1 MIFANESDGF
11 VQQDVGAR
19 LDYAEDWADFM
30 ALVPGDTI
38 QSSNW
43 LSVPNGL
50 IFEDGVIDNELSL
63 VSTFIRGGT
72 AGLVY
77 KVQNIIQTVGGRTD
91 VRSFVLLVQDSAVA
105 PDVVLQTALFDRF
118 NSVREFKVSSL
129 AFLDDS
135 FPVDGLTDSV
145 VWENMVAAE
154 AEASHQLRVLLQPT
168 VVLPDSSKQDER
180 DALEAAGTAYMV
192 EDDYDFEPSHWDST
206 AWGFIPLR
214 QTPVI
219 SLEQMR
225 LSYPSPGNTVL
236 TVPPEWIQLD
246 FKYGHIRI
254 VPAGSAMGL
263 GQMSSFLMSTFSAG
277 RTLPGALQIRYT
289 AGLKNAKRDYPDL
302 VNLVKRMAVLRIL
315 KNALLPQSSSIS
327 ADGLS
332 QSNSI
337 DMVKWQEGI
346 DKDLGDLRDQIK
358 GIRLGVL

>member
-19 LDYAEDWADFM
+19 LDYAEDWTEFM
-30 ALVPGDTI
+30 ALAPGDTI
-38 QSSNW
+38 ASSNW
-43 LSVPNGL
+43 TSVPAGL
-50 IFEDGVIDNELSL
+50 QFEDSQIDGAL
-63 VSTFIRGGT
+63 VSAFIRGGT

-77 KVQNIIQTVGGRTD
+77 KVQNVISTTGGRTD
-91 VRSFVLLVQDSAVA
+91 VRSFVMLVQDSAVA

-118 NSVREFKVSSL
+118 NSVRDFKVSSL

-154 AEASHQLRVLLQPT
+154 AEAAHQLRVFLAPT
-168 VVLPDSSKQDER
+168 VVLPDSAKDEIA
-180 DALEAAGTAYMV
+180 ALEAAGTPYCA
-192 EDDYDFEPSHWDST
+192 EDDYDFDPQHWDT
-206 AWGFIPLR
+206 DAWGFLQLR
-214 QTPVI
+214 QSPVI
-219 SLEQMR
+219 SLESMKIT
-225 LSYPSPGNTVL
+225 YPSPAQPVM

-246 FKYGHIRI
+246 YKYGQIRI
-254 VPAGSAMGL
+254 VPAGPLMGL
-263 GQMSSFLMSTFSAG
+263 GQMSSYVMSTFSAG
-277 RTLPGALQIRYT
+277 RLLPGALQLRYT

-302 VNLVKRMAVLRIL
+302 INLVKRMAVLRIL

-332 QSNSI
+332 QSTSI
-337 DMVKWQEGI
+337 DMVKWQDGI
-346 DKDLGDLRDQIK
+346 DADLGALRDQIK

>member
-11 VQQDVGAR
+11 VQQDVNAR

-43 LSVPNGL
+43 TAVPAGDL
-50 IFEDGVIDNELSL
+50 ILEDSIIDGST
-63 VSTFIRGGT
+63 VSTFVRGGT
-72 AGLVY
+72 PGLVY
-77 KVQNIIQTVGGRTD
+77 RVQNVIQTAGGRTD
-91 VRSFVLLVQDSAVA
+91 VRSFILLVQDSAVA

-154 AEASHQLRVLLQPT
+154 AEAAHQLRVFLQPT
-168 VVLPDSSKQDER
+168 KVLPDSSKQDER
-180 DALEAAGTAYMV
+180 DALAAAGTPFV
-192 EDDYDFEPSHWDST
+192 IEDDYDFDPGLWDST
-206 AWGFIPLR
+206 AWGFLPLR
-214 QTPVI
+214 QSPVI
-219 SLEQMR
+219 SIESMR
-225 LSYPSPGNTVL
+225 LSYPSPSNQIL
-236 TVPPEWIQLD
+236 EVPSTWIQLD
-246 FKYGHIRI
+246 YKYGQIRI
-254 VPAGSAMGL
+254 VPAGSVMGL
-263 GQMSSFLMSTFSAG
+263 GQFSSFLMSTFSAG
-277 RTLPGALQIRYT
+277 RMLPGALQLRYT
-289 AGLKNAKRDYPDL
+289 AGLKDAKRDYPDL

-315 KNALLPQSSSIS
+315 KNALLPTSSSIS

-332 QSNSI
+332 QSTSV
-337 DMVKWQEGI
+337 DMEKWQDNI
-346 DKDLGDLRDQIK
+346 DRDLGALRDQIK

>member
-30 ALVPGDTI
+30 ALAPGDTI

-43 LSVPNGL
+43 TSVPNGL
-50 IFEDGVIDNELSL
+50 IFEDGVIDGSL
-63 VSTFIRGGT
+63 ASTFIRGGT

-77 KVQNIIQTVGGRTD
+77 KVQNVIQTVGGRTD

-118 NSVREFKVSSL
+118 NSVRDFKVSSL

-135 FPVDGLTDSV
+135 FPVDNLTDSV
-145 VWENMVAAE
+145 VWDNLVAAE
-154 AEASHQLRVLLQPT
+154 AEAAHQLRVFLQPT
-168 VVLPDSSKQDER
+168 IILPDSAKDEIA
-180 DALEAAGTAYMV
+180 ALEAAGTPFYA
-192 EDDYDFEPSHWDST
+192 EDDYDFEPGHWDAT
-206 AWGFIPLR
+206 AWGFLPLR

-219 SLEQMR
+219 SIESMK

-246 FKYGHIRI
+246 YKYGHIRI
-254 VPAGSAMGL
+254 VPAGTAMGL

-302 VNLVKRMAVLRIL
+302 INLVKRMAVLRIL

-332 QSNSI
+332 QSTSV
-337 DMVKWQEGI
+337 DMGKWQDGI
-346 DKDLGDLRDQIK
+346 DADLGALRDQIK